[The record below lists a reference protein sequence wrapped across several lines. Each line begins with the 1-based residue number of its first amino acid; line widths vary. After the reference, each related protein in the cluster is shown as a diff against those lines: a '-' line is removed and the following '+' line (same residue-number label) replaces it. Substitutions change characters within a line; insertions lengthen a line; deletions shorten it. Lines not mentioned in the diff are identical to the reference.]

1 MRVKICG
8 IRSAVDVDLVNAY
21 RPDWIGLVIDVPS
34 SFRSVTIEQ
43 ARALSKRVDEGIGVV
58 GVFVDCPLDTIASLL
73 EDGVIAM
80 AQLHG
85 SQSEADVAWL
95 REKTGR
101 PVLRAFEVK
110 SERDIAMAQ
119 KSGADFVLLD
129 GGKGQGKPFDWTLLK
144 GMTRPFGLAG
154 GVDVALVEAACQAG
168 ASWID
173 VSSAVETDQKK
184 DGEKMKALIAR
195 CRRERQ

>member
-8 IRSAVDVDLVNAY
+8 IRSAADVDLVNAY
-21 RPDWIGLVIDVPS
+21 RPDWIGLVIDVPAL
-34 SFRSVTIEQ
+34 FRSVTIEQ

-73 EDGVIAM
+73 EEGVITM

-110 SERDIAMAQ
+110 SEQDIALAQ

-129 GGKGQGKPFDWTLLK
+129 GGKGQGKPFDWTLLES
-144 GMTRPFGLAG
+144 MTRPFGLAG
-154 GVDVALVEAACQAG
+154 GVDVALVEAARQAG

>member
-1 MRVKICG
+1 MP
-8 IRSAVDVDLVNAY
+8 AL
-21 RPDWIGLVIDVPS
+21 
-34 SFRSVTIEQ
+34 FRSVTIEQ

-73 EDGVIAM
+73 EEGVITM

-129 GGKGQGKPFDWTLLK
+129 GGKGQGKPFDWTLLES
-144 GMTRPFGLAG
+144 MTRPFGLAG
-154 GVDVALVEAACQAG
+154 GVDVALVEAARQAG

>member
-110 SERDIAMAQ
+110 SEQDIAMAQ

-154 GVDVALVEAACQAG
+154 GVDVALVEAARQAG

>member
-8 IRSAVDVDLVNAY
+8 IRSAADVDLVNAY
-21 RPDWIGLVIDVPS
+21 RPDWIGLVIDVPAL
-34 SFRSVTIEQ
+34 FRSVTIKQ

-73 EDGVIAM
+73 EEGVITM

-129 GGKGQGKPFDWTLLK
+129 GGKGQGKPFDWTLLES
-144 GMTRPFGLAG
+144 MTRPFGLAG
-154 GVDVALVEAACQAG
+154 GVDVALVEAARQAG

>member
-73 EDGVIAM
+73 E
-80 AQLHG
+80 
-85 SQSEADVAWL
+85 
-95 REKTGR
+95 
-101 PVLRAFEVK
+101 
-110 SERDIAMAQ
+110 
-119 KSGADFVLLD
+119 
-129 GGKGQGKPFDWTLLK
+129 
-144 GMTRPFGLAG
+144 
-154 GVDVALVEAACQAG
+154 AACQAG

>member
-73 EDGVIAM
+73 EEGVITM

-129 GGKGQGKPFDWTLLK
+129 GGKGQGKPFDWTLLES
-144 GMTRPFGLAG
+144 MTRPFGLAG
-154 GVDVALVEAACQAG
+154 GVDVALVEAARQAG